1 MPPRQMALVGFLQA
15 QNCTNLAAS
24 WRHPESRLDFT
35 SADFY
40 QEIARILEAGRFDIG
55 FFDDRLSMPDRYG
68 NDHHHTL
75 EHGIRC
81 VKLDPIVT
89 LTMMAAVTKHLGLGS
104 TGSTTYYE
112 PFHIARAFQTLDH
125 MSGGRAAWNIVTS
138 LNDGEAANMGREEV
152 MDHDLRYD
160 RADEFVEV
168 VVGHWNSWR
177 DDTLILD
184 QKTGR
189 FADGEK
195 VRRLDYRGRFLHSR
209 GPFTV
214 PRSPQGH
221 PVLMQAGASGRGKR
235 FSARWAE
242 LVFVAYHDIASGRQD
257 YAEFKGLVEAAGRD
271 PGQVKVATLC
281 YPICAATR
289 AEAEDKAAYIQ
300 TLPLEIDALSLLSEA
315 LNFDFAKKGMDE
327 RFTDAEMASM
337 QGLQA
342 IRDRVVKLAG
352 TTNPTTRQF
361 IELSGRGRPARPWV
375 GGPKEVADIMEQ
387 WFTERACDG
396 FVISATYVPGSYA
409 DFVTFVVPE
418 LQLRGLHRREYTGPT
433 LRDHLGLR
441 VPEVPAWTR

>member
-1 MPPRQMALVGFLQA
+1 MRQMTLVGFLQA
-15 QNCTNLAAS
+15 QNCTNLASS

-35 SADFY
+35 TADFY
-40 QEIARILEAGRFDIG
+40 QEIARVLEAGKFDIG

-89 LTMMAAVTKHLGLGS
+89 LTMMAAATKYLGLGS
-104 TGSTTYYE
+104 TASTTYYE
-112 PFHIARAFQTLDH
+112 PFHVARSFQTLDH
-125 MSGGRAAWNIVTS
+125 MSGGRSAWNIVTS
-138 LNDGEAANMGREEV
+138 LNDGEAANMGRDEM

-160 RADEFVEV
+160 RADEFVDV
-168 VVGHWNSWR
+168 VLGHWNSWR
-177 DDTLILD
+177 DDTLVLD

-189 FADGEK
+189 FADGDK
-195 VRRLDYRGRFLHSR
+195 VRRLDYRGKFLHSR

-242 LVFVAYHDIASGRQD
+242 LVFVAYHDIKSGKQD
-257 YAEFKGLVEAAGRD
+257 YAEFKSLVQSMGRD

-281 YPICAATR
+281 YPICAATKS
-289 AEAEDKAAYIQ
+289 EAEDKAALIEK
-300 TLPLEIDALSLLSEA
+300 LPLEIDALSLLSEA
-315 LNFDFAKKGMDE
+315 LNFDFASKGMDE
-327 RFTDAEMASM
+327 PFTDAEMASM

-352 TTNPTTRQF
+352 TNNPTTRQF
-361 IELSGRGRPARPWV
+361 ITLSGRGRPRAPWV

-387 WFTERACDG
+387 WFVERACDG
-396 FVISATYVPGSYA
+396 FVISAAYVPGSYA
-409 DFVTFVVPE
+409 DFVTHVVPE
-418 LQLRGLHRREYTGPT
+418 LQRRGLHRKEYTGPT

-441 VPEVPAWTR
+441 FPEVPTWG